1 MLLLDSLSQVVINQM
16 NKVINLL
23 SMIKKNG
30 DDGDCGVEPPMKQLR
45 NSTGL
50 YLIRSL
56 YSRECINWA
65 KSLGAH
71 ISHHKACKP
80 INLGA
85 K

>member
-1 MLLLDSLSQVVINQM
+1 MIILLLCLSFI
-16 NKVINLL
+16 I
-23 SMIKKNG
+23 IF
-30 DDGDCGVEPPMKQLR
+30 
-45 NSTGL
+45 
-50 YLIRSL
+50 